1 MSKSYLV
8 KGYTPELTENLSDG
22 DCYFSAIFR
31 ALEYHKLLDKIFE
44 CLKIPIDSEKEFI
57 KSLRRLV
64 AAAVKNGAAST
75 TYDSYKENFNNE
87 IETLK
92 LQIESTPEYI
102 QGFLKQKIQEKEK
115 SRKPN
120 KVAFYTYDEFAKE
133 LSKNIKQ
140 HNVWAGQLEVLI
152 VKNILELCNVII
164 DFYSS
169 NKGGEPPKRL
179 PYNIDDKYYIYL
191 YNSREIH
198 WKHYKLIGE
207 PKDIRLKRLS
217 GNITYSRWNTNNTRK
232 NNVINMTKN
241 NNTRNHTNKMNIN
254 NGSNTNSSNYNSS
267 DDENIKKIIK
277 LIKKI

>member
-102 QGFLKQKIQEKEK
+102 QDFLKQKIQEKEK
-115 SRKPN
+115 SRNPN

-152 VKNILELCNVII
+152 VKNILELCNIMI
-164 DFYSS
+164 DFYTS
-169 NKGGEPPKRL
+169 NKGGDPPKRL

-198 WKHYKLIGE
+198 WKHYKLTGE

-217 GNITYSRWNTNNTRK
+217 GNITYTRWNANNTRK
-232 NNVINMTKN
+232 NNVINLTKN
-241 NNTRNHTNKMNIN
+241 NNNTRSRRNNMNMN
-254 NGSNTNSSNYNSS
+254 YGSNYNSS